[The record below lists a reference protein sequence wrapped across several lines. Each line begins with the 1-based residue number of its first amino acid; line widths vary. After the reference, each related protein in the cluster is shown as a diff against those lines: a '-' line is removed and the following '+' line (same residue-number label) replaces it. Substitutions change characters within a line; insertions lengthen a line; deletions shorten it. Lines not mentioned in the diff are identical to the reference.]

1 MKSCVIC
8 NDGERKPGTATV
20 TFAESGATVVF
31 EHVPAEVCD
40 NCGEEYVD
48 EETAEGMLK
57 AVEEAARS
65 GVRVSIREFAAA

>member
-8 NDGERKPGTATV
+8 KDGERKPGTATV
-20 TFAESGATVVF
+20 TFTEGAATVVF

-48 EETAEGMLK
+48 EPTAERLLEE
-57 AVEEAARS
+57 AEEAARA
-65 GVRVSIREFAAA
+65 GVRVTIRDYAAA

>member
-20 TFAESGATVVF
+20 TFAEPGATVVF

-48 EETAEGMLK
+48 EETAGRLLE

-65 GVRVSIREFAAA
+65 GVRVSIREYAAA